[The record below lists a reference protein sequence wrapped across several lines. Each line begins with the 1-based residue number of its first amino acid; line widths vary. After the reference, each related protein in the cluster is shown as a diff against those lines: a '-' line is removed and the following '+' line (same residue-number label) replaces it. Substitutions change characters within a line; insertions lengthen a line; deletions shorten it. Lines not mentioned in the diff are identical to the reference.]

1 LAVDTQSKE
10 ILLLTKSVPQ
20 KCQMFRLPLSTKPGQ
35 QKLTAEP
42 IASLA
47 VPFATSM
54 DVSADNQSLVI
65 VNMFSGALIRRGP
78 EETWASACQKPIT
91 VLTLPA
97 QPQCE
102 AVCFES
108 TGTSV
113 LVNSE
118 RIQQPLWRIRIPEP
132 DGAKNE

>member
-1 LAVDTQSKE
+1 
-10 ILLLTKSVPQ
+10 
-20 KCQMFRLPLSTKPGQ
+20 LSTTKGQ

-42 IASLA
+42 IASMA

-65 VNMFSGALIRRGP
+65 VNMFSGALIRREK
-78 EETWASACQKPIT
+78 EESWSSACQKPIT

-102 AVCFES
+102 TVCFES
-108 TGTSV
+108 SGTSV

-118 RIQQPLWRIRIPEP
+118 RSQQPLWRIRLPEP
-132 DGAKNE
+132 ESVQ

>member
-1 LAVDTQSKE
+1 
-10 ILLLTKSVPQ
+10 
-20 KCQMFRLPLSTKPGQ
+20 
-35 QKLTAEP
+35 
-42 IASLA
+42 
-47 VPFATSM
+47 M

-78 EETWASACQKPIT
+78 GETWTSACQKPIT

-102 AVCFES
+102 TVCFES
-108 TGTSV
+108 TGGSV

-118 RIQQPLWRIRIPEP
+118 RTRQPLWKIRLPET
-132 DGAKNE
+132 ERTE

>member
-1 LAVDTQSKE
+1 
-10 ILLLTKSVPQ
+10 
-20 KCQMFRLPLSTKPGQ
+20 
-35 QKLTAEP
+35 
-42 IASLA
+42 
-47 VPFATSM
+47 M

-78 EETWASACQKPIT
+78 METWASACQKPIT

-118 RIQQPLWRIRIPEP
+118 RTQQPLWKIKLPEP
-132 DGAKNE
+132 EGVENKQ